1 MKKYKMNEL
10 NRVNT
15 HCSKNG
21 LKWRYRGKF
30 ETIEAAVAEAKK
42 WSGNIG
48 VRVTDCETGET
59 VHEEIWEVNK

>member
-1 MKKYKMNEL
+1 MSFKQEVNGMKKYKMNEL

-42 WSGNIG
+42 
-48 VRVTDCETGET
+48 
-59 VHEEIWEVNK
+59 